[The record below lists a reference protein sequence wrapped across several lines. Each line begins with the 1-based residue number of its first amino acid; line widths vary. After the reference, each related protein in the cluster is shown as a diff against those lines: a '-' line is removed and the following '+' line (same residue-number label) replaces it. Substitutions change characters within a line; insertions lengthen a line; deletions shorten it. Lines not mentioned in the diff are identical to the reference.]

1 MKKMILMKTIRI
13 AILILTPTVIL
24 VALNPI
30 RKPIKRKN
38 NIDFVSYKS
47 FN

>member
-1 MKKMILMKTIRI
+1 MTMMTNQITILV
-13 AILILTPTVIL
+13 LTPTMIL
-24 VALNPI
+24 VVLNPI

-38 NIDFVSYKS
+38 NIDFVNYKS